1 MKHSDS
7 PVSLSFPEFRL
18 PFRSCDDCLSN
29 LLLIKFILCSFQSLE
44 TYEPRPWPIFGTAD
58 LWAVPACTL
67 SSLIYQR
74 LPHNPCR
81 GDFLLLFNLH
91 SFHLLVTLPQFSFE
105 AAVYVRLVARSCL
118 SLCDPTDCH
127 QAPLCMD
134 FSRQAYWSKLA
145 FPTPGDLPSPGTEP
159 TFLMSPA
166 LAGRFFTTIATWEAL
181 GVAGGGPDPANHSFH
196 FSDLLIV

>member
-18 PFRSCDDCLSN
+18 PFRSCDDSAAKCR
-29 LLLIKFILCSFQSLE
+29 LLMKFILCSLQSLE
-44 TYEPRPWPIFGTAD
+44 AYEPRPWPIFGTAD
-58 LWAVPACTL
+58 LWGPCL
-67 SSLIYQR
+67 YPQQSY
-74 LPHNPCR
+74 LPKTTTCPCR
-81 GDFLLLFNLH
+81 GHFLLLFNLH

-105 AAVYVRLVARSCL
+105 AAVYVRSVAHSCL
-118 SLCDPTDCH
+118 SLCGPMDCH
-127 QAPLCMD
+127 QAPLSMD

-181 GVAGGGPDPANHSFH
+181 GVAGGGPDPADHSFH